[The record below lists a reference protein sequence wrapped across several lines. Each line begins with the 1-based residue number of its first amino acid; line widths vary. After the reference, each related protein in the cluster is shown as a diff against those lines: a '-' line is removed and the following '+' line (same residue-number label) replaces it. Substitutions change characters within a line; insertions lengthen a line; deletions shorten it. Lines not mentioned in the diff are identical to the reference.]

1 MIDISINTPALLFPA
16 ITLLMLA
23 YTNRFL
29 AIATRIRSLHK
40 SYNDNELKQI
50 TFRQIKNLR
59 ARINLIKYMQG
70 FGALS
75 FFCCVLCMYF
85 IYRTWIQAANFIFAI
100 SLITLLSSIVLSII
114 EIQQSTKALE
124 LELSDMEDLGRSN
137 IFTDIFYSK
146 GEKET
151 D

>member
-1 MIDISINTPALLFPA
+1 MFFIKH
-16 ITLLMLA
+16 
-23 YTNRFL
+23 L

-40 SYNDNELKQI
+40 SYNNNELKQI

-146 GEKET
+146 GEKEM

>member
-1 MIDISINTPALLFPA
+1 MVDISINTPALLFPA

-40 SYNDNELKQI
+40 SYNNNELKQI

-146 GEKET
+146 GEKEM

>member
-1 MIDISINTPALLFPA
+1 MVDISINTPALLFPA

-29 AIATRIRSLHK
+29 AIATRIRSLHQ
-40 SYNDNELKQI
+40 SYNDNAVKHV

-75 FFCCVLCMYF
+75 FFGCVLCMYC
-85 IYRTWIQAANFIFAI
+85 IYRSWILTANYVFAV
-100 SLITLLSSIVLSII
+100 SLLTLLISIVLSII

-137 IFTDIFYSK
+137 IFTDIFYSG
-146 GEKET
+146 GEKER

>member
-1 MIDISINTPALLFPA
+1 MIEISINTPALLFPA

-29 AIATRIRSLHK
+29 AIANRIRSLHDN
-40 SYNDNELKQI
+40 YNKIEVKHIAL
-50 TFRQIKNLR
+50 RQIKSLR
-59 ARINLIKYMQG
+59 ARLNLIRYMQG
-70 FGALS
+70 LGALS

-85 IYRTWIQAANFIFAI
+85 IYRNWMHAANLIFAA
-100 SLITLLSSIVLSII
+100 SMITLLGSIVMSFV

-124 LELSDMEDLGRSN
+124 LELSDIEELGRGN
-137 IFTDIFYSK
+137 IFTDMFYSRD
-146 GEKET
+146 EHKE